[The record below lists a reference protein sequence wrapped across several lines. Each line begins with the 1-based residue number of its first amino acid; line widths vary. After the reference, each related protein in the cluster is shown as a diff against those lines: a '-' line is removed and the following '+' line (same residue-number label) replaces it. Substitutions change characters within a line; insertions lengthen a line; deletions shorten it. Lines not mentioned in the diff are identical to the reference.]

1 MEIAY
6 ICHHKEN
13 DMEKISVTE
22 FGPIRHAEMEI
33 KSFCILIGHTSSGK
47 STMAKLLDLFNG
59 LDFYGLKEEDGL
71 AGFSMLL
78 KKYRIDFQFKEQTSI
93 VYQNNEYAWTVT
105 SNGIETNYP
114 YADIVYNWRRII
126 HNSRAIK
133 ELITSTLDRLNGEIS
148 SSKLQELELIEQF
161 PDEKIK
167 RRNYFHFFNAL
178 LSEYIYQGSD
188 SIYIPAE
195 RILMSILSQSI
206 FSFYERGINLPDC
219 LKTFGNLYSLV
230 KGNSPYNIDFLN
242 LKVKFDEDSENGDK
256 IQLENGDEID
266 LFQASSGLQS
276 VIPLLSV
283 FDLALKEKAVSIIEE
298 PELNLYTQV
307 QKDLTEY
314 LVKRTKEAKAKL
326 FITTHSPYILS
337 TIQTLLQAGNVAAE
351 SPEKAEQ
358 VAKLV
363 SPDKWIDYNELT
375 CQFFSNDGTS
385 HNILDEE
392 YHTIGI
398 NQMDD
403 VSAELSEIYDS
414 LLDIKYNE

>member
-1 MEIAY
+1 
-6 ICHHKEN
+6 
-13 DMEKISVTE
+13 MEKISVTD
-22 FGPIRHAEMEI
+22 FGPIRHAEVEI
-33 KSFCILIGHTSSGK
+33 KPFCILIGHTASGK
-47 STMAKLLDLFNG
+47 STIAKLLDLFNS
-59 LDFYGLKEEDGL
+59 LDFYGIQKGDHLSEFL
-71 AGFSMLL
+71 LLL
-78 KKYRIDFQFKEQTSI
+78 KKYGVDFKLKEQTSI
-93 VYQNNEYAWTVT
+93 VYQNNEYKWTVT
-105 SNGIETNYP
+105 SNGIDTNYP
-114 YADIVYNWRRII
+114 YADIVYGWKGMLRGPQTK
-126 HNSRAIK
+126 SIK
-133 ELITSTLDRLNGEIS
+133 ELITSTLNRLNEEIR

-161 PDEKIK
+161 PDEKMKSIH
-167 RRNYFHFFNAL
+167 YFRFFNAL
-178 LSEYIYQGSD
+178 LNEYIFQGSD

-206 FSFYERGINLPDC
+206 FGFYERGINLPDC
-219 LKTFGNLYSLV
+219 LKTFGNLYSLAKV
-230 KGNSPYNIDFLN
+230 KSPYSIDFLN
-242 LKVKFDEDSENGDK
+242 LKVKFDEEAENGDK
-256 IQLENGDEID
+256 IQLESGEEID
-266 LFQASSGLQS
+266 LIQASSGLQS

-283 FDLALKEKAVSIIEE
+283 FDLALKENAVSIIEE
-298 PELNLYTQV
+298 PELNLYTEV

-314 LVKRTKEAKAKL
+314 LVKRTKEKKAKL

-337 TIQTLLQAGNVAAE
+337 TIQNLLQAGNIAAE

-363 SPDKWIDYNELT
+363 SPDKWIDYNDLT

-385 HNILDEE
+385 HNILDDE